1 MRRLAGP
8 LLGLLLALLLAAC
21 GPDGPKEFHI
31 VAGSEQQAVEPI
43 VKAFCESRGVACRF
57 TYQGSLDIG
66 LSLRPG
72 QVPTADAVWPA
83 SSLWIDLLDTERRV
97 RHARSIAL
105 SPVVLGVRAP
115 LARELGWVGREV
127 GMEEIVAAVRA
138 GRLRFLMTS
147 ATQSNSGAAAFLA
160 MLAAAD
166 GAPDAIEPETLD
178 LPEAVAQLR
187 DLLAGVE
194 RSSGSSGWLK
204 DLFLEG
210 ERRGQAYQAM
220 WNYEAVLKET
230 NDELRTMRRELLVA
244 VTPRGGVG
252 IADSPLGFLAR
263 GQDPKTEPFFLALQE
278 HLLTPAV
285 QARIVALGWRPAFGS
300 AAAPPLADP
309 SWGFDPA
316 RPLTAIRPPEPA
328 VLFRALALYQAAW
341 RKPSLTALCLDVSGS
356 MGGKGMQELQAAMR
370 FLLTPAR
377 MEEALTQWT
386 PADRILLF
394 AFNNRV
400 THRLEATGESASQAT
415 LLRAVQQLTAGGGT
429 DMYSCAAEAITAIRR
444 LLENDPAAALPAV
457 LIMTDG
463 QSQGVAAELDRA
475 QAEARRALDRDVPV
489 FGVLF
494 GEADRRQLDAVA
506 TATRGRVFDG
516 RRDLE
521 AAFRASRG
529 YN

>member
-1 MRRLAGP
+1 MRHLAA
-8 LLGLLLALLLAAC
+8 LLVALLLAGC
-21 GPDGPKEFHI
+21 GPDGPKEFDI
-31 VAGSEQQAVEPI
+31 VAGSEQQAIEPI
-43 VKAFCESRGVACRF
+43 VQEFCRSRGVACRF
-57 TYQGSLDIG
+57 AYQGSLDIG

-72 QVPTADAVWPA
+72 RAPAADAVWPA
-83 SSLWIDLLDTERRV
+83 ASLWIDLFDTGRRV

-115 LARELGWVGREV
+115 LARELGWTGREV

-160 MLAAAD
+160 MLAAAE

-178 LPEAVAQLR
+178 RPEAVRLVR

-194 RSSGSSGWLK
+194 RSAGSSGWLGE
-204 DLFLEG
+204 LFLDG
-210 ERRGQAYQAM
+210 ERRGQGYQAM

-230 NDELRTMRRELLVA
+230 NDALRGMRREPLHA

-252 IADSPLGFLAR
+252 IADAPLGFFDR
-263 GQDPKTEPFFLALQE
+263 QRDPKAEPFFLALQAW
-278 HLLTPAV
+278 LLTPEV
-285 QARIVALGWRPAFGS
+285 QARIVATGRRPAFGS
-300 AAAPPLADP
+300 AAAPPPADP

-328 VLFRALALYQAAW
+328 LLFRALALYQAAW

-356 MGGKGMQELQAAMR
+356 MEGRGMQELAAAMR

-386 PADRILLF
+386 PADRILMF

-400 THRLEATGESASQAT
+400 TQRAEGTGEAAAQAR
-415 LLRAVQQLTAGGGT
+415 LLAAAEQLRAGGGT
-429 DMYSCAAEAITAIRR
+429 NMYACAAEAVAAIEK
-444 LLENDPAAALPAV
+444 LLAPDPAAALPAV

-463 QSQGVAAELDRA
+463 QSQGDAGVLEA
-475 QAEARRALDRDVPV
+475 AEARARATLDRDVPV

-494 GEADRRQLDAVA
+494 GEADRRQLETIAA
-506 TATRGRVFDG
+506 RTRGRVFDG
-516 RRDLE
+516 RSDLE

>member
-1 MRRLAGP
+1 MRRLA
-8 LLGLLLALLLAAC
+8 ALLLVLLLGAC

-31 VAGSEQQAVEPI
+31 VAGSEQQAIEPI
-43 VKAFCESRGVACRF
+43 VKAFCDSRGVACRF
-57 TYQGSLDIG
+57 TYRGSLDIG

-72 QVPTADAVWPA
+72 QPAVADAVWPA
-83 SSLWIDLLDTERRV
+83 ASLWIDLFDSERRV

-127 GMEEIVAAVRA
+127 GMEEIVAAVRD

-160 MLAAAD
+160 MLAAAE

-178 LPEAVAQLR
+178 SPQAIAAVK

-194 RSSGSSGWLK
+194 RSAGSSGWLGE
-204 DLFLEG
+204 LFVDG
-210 ERRGQAYQAM
+210 ERRGQAFQAM
-220 WNYEAVLKET
+220 WNYEAVLKEA
-230 NDELRTMRRELLVA
+230 NDALRAMRRDLLVS
-244 VTPRGGVG
+244 VVPRGGVG
-252 IADSPLGFLAR
+252 IADAPLGFLNR
-263 GQDPKTEPFFLALQE
+263 GQDRKAEPFFLALQE
-278 HLLTPAV
+278 HLLTPAI
-285 QARIVALGWRPAFGS
+285 QARIVATGRRPAFGS
-300 AAAPPLADP
+300 AAAPGMPDP
-309 SWGFDPA
+309 AWGFDPA
-316 RPLTAIRPPEPA
+316 RPLTAIRPPAPDL
-328 VLFRALALYQAAW
+328 LFRALGLYQAAW

-356 MGGKGMQELQAAMR
+356 MEGKGMEELQAAMR
-370 FLLTPAR
+370 FLLTPGR

-386 PADRILLF
+386 PADRILIF
-394 AFNNRV
+394 AFNDRV
-400 THRLEATGESASQAT
+400 THRFDGTGAPDAQRR
-415 LLRAVQQLTAGGGT
+415 LLRAVEALRAGGGT
-429 DMYSCAAEAITAIRR
+429 NMYACAAEAIAAIGKA
-444 LLENDPAAALPAV
+444 LGNEPGAALPAILV
-457 LIMTDG
+457 MTDG
-463 QSQGVAAELDRA
+463 RSQGSAQALEAAE
-475 QAEARRALDRDVPV
+475 AEARQALDRDVPV

-506 TATRGRVFDG
+506 ATTRGRVFDG